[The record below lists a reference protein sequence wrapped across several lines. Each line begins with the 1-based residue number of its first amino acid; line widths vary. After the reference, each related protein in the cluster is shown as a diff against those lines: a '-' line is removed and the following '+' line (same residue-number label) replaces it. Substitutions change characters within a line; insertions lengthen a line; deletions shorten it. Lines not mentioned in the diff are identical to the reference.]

1 MSPRGYRGADREE
14 KGVTEMSRTR
24 IWIVLAFASL
34 LAVGLLAAGC
44 GGDDDDDEVAGG
56 GEDLGLIKEGQ
67 LLVGTDTPFPPFEIG
82 QPPDNFSGYDPDTF
96 NEVANRINLD
106 VEYQDTSFDT
116 IFRDTAQG
124 KFDLAVAASTITEGR
139 ERTVDF
145 SDPYYRANQAL
156 TVPEDSDIQTVDD
169 LGGATV
175 GAQDATTGEAYVQ
188 DETDASEVR
197 GYPEGPDALNA
208 LRAGQV
214 DAVVIDE
221 PVAEDAIKKF
231 GDLEITQ
238 IPTGELYGFAF
249 AEDSDALREQVNE
262 ALAEMKDDG
271 TIDQLYEKYFKT
283 KPPSEVLEGTHE
295 PS

>member
-1 MSPRGYRGADREE
+1 
-14 KGVTEMSRTR
+14 MSRTR

-44 GGDDDDDEVAGG
+44 GGDDDDEWRRRRAEPDQGRRDARRAP
-56 GEDLGLIKEGQ
+56 
-67 LLVGTDTPFPPFEIG
+67 TPRSRRSRSG
-82 QPPDNFSGYDPDTF
+82 QPPDNFTGYDPEVF
-96 NEVANRINLD
+96 NEIAKRIDLP

-124 KFDLAVAASTITEGR
+124 KFDVAVAASTITKGR

-156 TVPEDSDIQTVDD
+156 TVPKGSDIQTTDD
-169 LGGATV
+169 LGGTTV
-175 GAQDATTGEAYVQ
+175 GAQDATTGEAYVE

-231 GDLEITQ
+231 GDLEIAQ
-238 IPTGELYGFAF
+238 IPHRRAVR
-249 AEDSDALREQVNE
+249 LRLRAGQRRACARQVND

-271 TIDQLYEKYFKT
+271 TIDELYEKYFKT